1 MDLPRPPPDQDL
13 RNIIDKLAQFVARNG
28 HEFENMT
35 KNKQKDNPKFAFL
48 FGGEYFN
55 YYQYKVTTEQAILKQ
70 RGGGLPPGMNKP
82 PPLMQQ
88 RPMLHHPPPTHMPPG
103 PAPQTPS
110 SPWMPPMGNS
120 NLMSQPP
127 PQMQHHMGMPPS
139 HPQAPPMLPPQVH
152 VAPPPSIMPLGVQP
166 PPHAVVPPVGPSI
179 ESIVAQQQKLQ
190 EQIQQSEQNLT
201 AQQQAMAQRQQT
213 QAEEAIRQAQEEKL
227 CIMAEEVGID
237 CSELNS
243 LLQPIINSCTKDA
256 ISQGKGWILHK
267 SQANVRANA
276 VIALQLLLK
285 STEPNAP
292 FNQKLHIIYLIND
305 VLHHCVRKNAD
316 DLRKD
321 LEKVVV
327 PMFSNASMNVNEEQL
342 AKLNKLVALWE
353 SKNNYFDVSIIE
365 QLKNPQQSFSNYRA
379 SLVAEFS
386 GILNPIT
393 VQLQTTFEGY
403 RTQHQAF
410 VTHATQQI
418 QTLEQQ
424 KVQLEQQQQAALTAS
439 QMPVAPEC
447 RDPRMMNVPP
457 QDIIFSQPPPG
468 YVPINIPPPG
478 LPDLSKPP
486 PGFPPQAPQPEP
498 CRPEELLPSVPYF
511 ELPAGL
517 MVSLVKL
524 EDSSYKPLDPN
535 DIRLPPPAPPS
546 ERLVAA
552 VEAFYSPPSH
562 ERPRDSEGWEKLGLY
577 EYYRAKLTAQ
587 RAKEDEI
594 SMGVREMSRSPS
606 PIIRE
611 RSKSRSPPR
620 RRYQSPPPNNG
631 QQPTEI
637 KKEPQEHRRRSPSST
652 RSRRSRSRERSAS
665 PNRSG
670 SRERSITPPSFF
682 GSAYG
687 GSKQD
692 QSLDENNK
700 GHQLLKK
707 MGWGGAGLGA
717 MEQGIEQPI
726 SGGEVRDRVDQYKG
740 IGINLNDP
748 YENFRKSKAQSFITR
763 MKARAAEEST

>member
-1 MDLPRPPPDQDL
+1 MDLPRPPPDQEL

-28 HEFENMT
+28 PEFENMT

-48 FGGEYFN
+48 FGGEFFN

-70 RGGGLPPGMNKP
+70 RGIRPAPSQAKP

-88 RPMLHHPPPTHMPPG
+88 RPMLHHPPPHLQGG
-103 PAPQTPS
+103 PQGAAASPS
-110 SPWMPPMGNS
+110 SPWMMNQMPPH
-120 NLMSQPP
+120 NLAGPP
-127 PQMQHHMGMPPS
+127 PQAQILPPALHMPQGPPPPILPPS
-139 HPQAPPMLPPQVH
+139 R
-152 VAPPPSIMPLGVQP
+152 PL
-166 PPHAVVPPVGPSI
+166 PPVGPTL

-190 EQIQQSEQNLT
+190 EQIQQSEQNLA
-201 AQQQAMAQRQQT
+201 AQQQVMAQQQQT

-227 CIMAEEVGID
+227 LVMASEEGII
-237 CSELNS
+237 CTELNA

-267 SQANVRANA
+267 SQNNPRANT
-276 VIALQLLLK
+276 VIALQLLLR
-285 STEPNAP
+285 STEPDAT

-316 DLRKD
+316 ELRKD

-327 PMFSNASMNVNEEQL
+327 PMFSNASVNVTEDQI
-342 AKLNKLVALWE
+342 AKLNKLVSLWE
-353 SKNNYFDVSIIE
+353 SKNNYFDATIIE
-365 QLKNPQQSFSNYRA
+365 QLKNPQQSYANYRA
-379 SLVAEFS
+379 SLVAEFAN
-386 GILNPIT
+386 ILTPIT
-393 VQLQTTFEGY
+393 AQLQSTFEGY

-410 VTHATQQI
+410 VNHATQQI
-418 QTLEQQ
+418 QSLEQQ
-424 KVQLEQQQQAALTAS
+424 KIQLEQQQQQQSVVAS
-439 QMPVAPEC
+439 QIPMAPEC
-447 RDPRMMNVPP
+447 RDPRVIASVPPRPP
-457 QDIIFSQPPPG
+457 QDINFSQPPPG
-468 YVPINIPPPG
+468 YVPMNIPPPS

-486 PGFPPQAPQPEP
+486 PGFPPQAPVVEP

-524 EDSSYKPLDPN
+524 EDTAYKPLDPD

-546 ERLVAA
+546 DRLIAA
-552 VEAFYSPPSH
+552 VEAFYGPPSH

-577 EYYRAKLTAQ
+577 EYYRAKSTAQ
-587 RAKEDEI
+587 RAKEEDI
-594 SMGVREMSRSPS
+594 MRGAREMSRSPS

-611 RSKSRSPPR
+611 RSRSNSPPR
-620 RRYQSPPPNNG
+620 RRYQSPPLNNG
-631 QQPTEI
+631 QLSEAN
-637 KKEPQEHRRRSPSST
+637 KEADSEQRRRSPQSA
-652 RSRRSRSRERSAS
+652 RSRRSRSRDRSPGPS
-665 PNRSG
+665 QSR
-670 SRERSITPPSFF
+670 SRERSVTPPSFF

-687 GSKQD
+687 GAKQD

-763 MKARAAEEST
+763 MKARAAEEPAA